1 MGSTAAA
8 PCHIVAVPYPG
19 RGHVNAMLNLC
30 RLLAARDGVTITII
44 VTEEWLSLLG
54 APAAL
59 PDLGLRVRFEAIP
72 NVIPSEHGRANDM
85 VGFMEAVYTKMASP
99 FEQLLDRLAP
109 PAPAA
114 IVADMFVPWTVGV
127 GERRG
132 VPVCI
137 MCPISATMFAVQ
149 YNFHLLPPAAAGGGA
164 SPGTSSCAT
173 RTNIVLLW
181 HVNISANS
189 SRALY
194 ADITGSC
201 FVENYI
207 PGTKS
212 IRFADLAPTHTDA
225 LLLDKIL
232 EAHSSVKKAQCI
244 VFTTFQE
251 LESDAIG
258 AMRQNCPVYAVGPC
272 VPFMALQEHKAS
284 PDGDDYMAWLDAQP
298 AGSVLYVSLG
308 SFLSVS
314 AAQFDEIAAGLAGS
328 KARFLWVL
336 RDADACSRVR
346 GLIRDP
352 DAGLIVPWT
361 NQLRVLCH
369 PSVGGFFTHCG
380 MNSTLEA
387 VYAGVPMLTLP
398 IAFDQPTNSR
408 LVTEVWKNGIGLRDM
423 ARADGVIGRGEIA
436 SAVDRLMRP
445 DAAEFQD
452 MRKRVTLWK
461 DAARAASEE
470 GGSSW
475 KDVTS
480 FINFVSR

>member
-1 MGSTAAA
+1 
-8 PCHIVAVPYPG
+8 
-19 RGHVNAMLNLC
+19 
-30 RLLAARDGVTITII
+30 
-44 VTEEWLSLLG
+44 
-54 APAAL
+54 
-59 PDLGLRVRFEAIP
+59 
-72 NVIPSEHGRANDM
+72 
-85 VGFMEAVYTKMASP
+85 
-99 FEQLLDRLAP
+99 
-109 PAPAA
+109 
-114 IVADMFVPWTVGV
+114 
-127 GERRG
+127 
-132 VPVCI
+132 
-137 MCPISATMFAVQ
+137 
-149 YNFHLLPPAAAGGGA
+149 
-164 SPGTSSCAT
+164 
-173 RTNIVLLW
+173 
-181 HVNISANS
+181 
-189 SRALY
+189 
-194 ADITGSC
+194 
-201 FVENYI
+201 
-207 PGTKS
+207 
-212 IRFADLAPTHTDA
+212 
-225 LLLDKIL
+225 
-232 EAHSSVKKAQCI
+232 
-244 VFTTFQE
+244 
-251 LESDAIG
+251 
-258 AMRQNCPVYAVGPC
+258 MRQNCPVYAVGPC

-387 VYAGVPMLTLP
+387 VYAGVPMFTLP

-452 MRKRVTLWK
+452 MRKRATLWK